1 MSATTLFI
9 VIPFHDAAGT
19 LPRTMASLACLAPAS
34 RPRVHL
40 IGVDD
45 GSHDASAARFEEGLA
60 ALGLAGTLLRQEQR
74 GTAAARNRALQQL
87 NAGWVLLL
95 DADDELLADPIPWL
109 AAAAGHDTVLCAAE
123 VVRGGR
129 RWRHILPWAAD
140 EPFAEAVTAR
150 NPLLVGSLLFRRER
164 LQRFFDEELAYLED
178 WHFWAVNP
186 DLFAAPLRLPGCLL
200 VRIHASA
207 AGKSARLV
215 ENGRSR
221 TQAAARIAAT
231 LDERLSRRGRNNLR
245 LQELIGQLQAG
256 RRGLGPGLPPWPVAW
271 SLLGKWLIYAFFFPA
286 YRRVFPY
293 R

>member
-1 MSATTLFI
+1 MNAATLFI
-9 VIPFHDAAGT
+9 VIPFHDAADT
-19 LPRTMASLACLAPAS
+19 LPRTLASLACLAPAS
-34 RPRVHL
+34 RQAVHI

-45 GSHDASAARFEEGLA
+45 GSRDAGAALFEQGVVT
-60 ALGLAGTLLRQEQR
+60 LGLAGTLLRQEQR
-74 GTAAARNRALQQL
+74 GSAAARNRALQQMSS
-87 NAGWVLLL
+87 GWVLLL
-95 DADDELLADPIPWL
+95 DADDELLADPVPLL
-109 AAAAGHDTVLCAAE
+109 AMAAGHDTVLCAAE
-123 VVRGGR
+123 LVRDGR
-129 RWRHILPWAAD
+129 RWRHIPPWAAD

-150 NPLLVGSLLFRRER
+150 NPLLVGSVLFRRER

-186 DLFAAPLRLPGCLL
+186 GLFAAPLCLPSCLL

-207 AGKSARLV
+207 TGKSARLV

-231 LDERLSRRGRNNLR
+231 LGERLSRRGRNNLR

-256 RRGLGPGLPPWPVAW
+256 CRGFGPGLPPWPVSW